1 MEYGRTV
8 IRKEGFTLYLVK
20 SDSEEAPGITVF
32 AQVDIVTPKWDW
44 EEFRN
49 WSADKRALVFGTYYD
64 KRYPSLNF
72 SYQSGCRLSV
82 ERFDHRES
90 AQEVAYGQ
98 WLHNIEPEKDA
109 FYDYPKGLLIT
120 IPIRE
125 CESSLAQP
133 KSKPLLLTI
142 IVADR
147 LGTELEPI
155 EIQLQVGKVG
165 TWLVVWG
172 RSFEIG

>member
-1 MEYGRTV
+1 MQ
-8 IRKEGFTLYLVK
+8 TLYEVQL
-20 SDSEEAPGITVF
+20 
-32 AQVDIVTPKWDW
+32 
-44 EEFRN
+44 R
-49 WSADKRALVFGTYYD
+49 
-64 KRYPSLNF
+64 
-72 SYQSGCRLSV
+72 GCRLSV

-98 WLHNIEPEKDA
+98 WLHNIEPENDA

-120 IPIRE
+120 IPIHE

-133 KSKPLLLTI
+133 KSKPLSLTI

-147 LGTELEPI
+147 LGAEVEPI